1 MCSLITGEERD
12 VRPGA
17 AFVSSTIEM
26 ANTNRVMDACVIDEI
41 QMIGDHD
48 RGWAW
53 TAAVAGMAASEIIM
67 TGSADA
73 IPYVQRL
80 AAATGEEL
88 EIVEF
93 TRKSPLR
100 VQEGGVAMSEI
111 RRADALIAFSRR
123 DVLGLRAQ
131 LLQQGH
137 SVAVIYGALSPE
149 VRRAE
154 ARRFREGQAN
164 VLVATDAIGMG
175 LNLPIARIVLST
187 TRKFDGR

>member
-1 MCSLITGEERD
+1 
-12 VRPGA
+12 
-17 AFVSSTIEM
+17 
-26 ANTNRVMDACVIDEI
+26 
-41 QMIGDHD
+41 
-48 RGWAW
+48 
-53 TAAVAGMAASEIIM
+53 MAASEIIM

-100 VQEGGVAMSEI
+100 IQEGGVSMSEI

-131 LLQQGH
+131 LLH
-137 SVAVIYGALSPE
+137 
-149 VRRAE
+149 RA
-154 ARRFREGQAN
+154 
-164 VLVATDAIGMG
+164 
-175 LNLPIARIVLST
+175 
-187 TRKFDGR
+187 TRSR